1 MDKLNPNNQIR
12 PDMDPHTEPLSFS
25 SEQDRA
31 YSPEPDPA
39 PVREELLR
47 DLDRYISE
55 NWIPSVPDA
64 SGDQVPAEL
73 PSIAAREEVRPADGH
88 FPNQKEKLLPK
99 SGGRH
104 SVPAASLDDLIS
116 EVGKSFHE
124 AFFELVDESGLT
136 DVEVYKRANMDR
148 KLFSKIRSNPAYH
161 PKKSTVLALAVALR
175 LDLPA
180 TEDLLARAEYALSP
194 GSKSDVIVRY
204 FIERKV
210 YDINIINYALDEH
223 GLPVLY

>member
-12 PDMDPHTEPLSFS
+12 PDMDPYTEPLSFS

-104 SVPAASLDDLIS
+104 SVPAGPTAFHRSATADLTGITIRTGV
-116 EVGKSFHE
+116 VG
-124 AFFELVDESGLT
+124 
-136 DVEVYKRANMDR
+136 R
-148 KLFSKIRSNPAYH
+148 
-161 PKKSTVLALAVALR
+161 TVMEWN
-175 LDLPA
+175 
-180 TEDLLARAEYALSP
+180 TIT
-194 GSKSDVIVRY
+194 G
-204 FIERKV
+204 
-210 YDINIINYALDEH
+210 
-223 GLPVLY
+223 